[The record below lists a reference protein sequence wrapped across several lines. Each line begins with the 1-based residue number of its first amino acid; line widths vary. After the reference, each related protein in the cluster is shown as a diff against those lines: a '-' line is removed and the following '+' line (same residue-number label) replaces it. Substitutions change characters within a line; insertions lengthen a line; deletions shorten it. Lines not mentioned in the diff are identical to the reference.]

1 MPLPTEADYQMAE
14 IDALAQG
21 ALMHLRT
28 MHFRGQGKKALAT
41 VIRMRAE
48 LKEKLTELCSIM
60 MGQAARCEASTMV
73 EPAPPA
79 PPKPRRRKLERI
91 PTRRR
96 RK

>member
-1 MPLPTEADYQMAE
+1 MSLPTESDYQMAE

-21 ALMHLRT
+21 ALMHLKI
-28 MHFRGQGKKALAT
+28 MHFRGTGKKATAM

-60 MGQAARCEASTMV
+60 MQQAARCQAMTMV
-73 EPAPPA
+73 EPVAPA
-79 PPKPRRRKLERI
+79 PPKPRRRQTERI
-91 PTRRR
+91 PKRR